1 MLFRS
6 EECVNFLHLPDPQS
20 VKNSIEDSNEMLSK
34 ILISDPKKG
43 PKFARLHLKSAS
55 SVSFFQP
62 LFVSCLRIE
71 VSSTLRL
78 ISSPLELDVH
88 SVSESSDIWHTYFS
102 LCASN
107 SILKTI
113 EIHIDD
119 SIARNK
125 MKEARANL

>member
-20 VKNSIEDSNEMLSK
+20 VKNSIEDSNEMPSK

-62 LFVSCLRIE
+62 LFVSCLGIE
-71 VSSTLRL
+71 VSSTLKL

-88 SVSESSDIWHTYFS
+88 SVSESIWHTYFS

-119 SIARNK
+119 LIARNK
-125 MKEARANL
+125 MEEARANL

>member
-6 EECVNFLHLPDPQS
+6 EKCINFLHLPDPQS

-62 LFVSCLRIE
+62 LFVSCLGIE
-71 VSSTLRL
+71 VSSTLKL

-88 SVSESSDIWHTYFS
+88 SVSESIWHIYFS

-119 SIARNK
+119 LIARNK